1 MPHYYVTLEENAS
14 KTVAPQLTTFPS
26 KNRQKP
32 PVRVHHI
39 RQNDSFV
46 DTSKAPSPIHAGFRG
61 RGRELCTNQKR
72 GYGNMC
78 LAMSARGQRNSDAGL
93 DVSPA
98 VRDYLSLN
106 GLDVC
111 DWKFVD
117 RLPPGPR
124 FNYDSNNLALLKKLK
139 SQ

>member
-1 MPHYYVTLEENAS
+1 MSVLSRTDHWQYV
-14 KTVAPQLTTFPS
+14 F
-26 KNRQKP
+26 
-32 PVRVHHI
+32 
-39 RQNDSFV
+39 
-46 DTSKAPSPIHAGFRG
+46 
-61 RGRELCTNQKR
+61 
-72 GYGNMC
+72 GNE
-78 LAMSARGQRNSDAGL
+78 RPRPKRNSDAGL